1 MSGDRNCKL
10 KKLFN
15 TVEKI
20 VPMNYRNTAKTT
32 SLQDLFLNLDSCT
45 AYIQYNLNLRNNISF
60 DQTALF
66 FI

>member
-1 MSGDRNCKL
+1 
-10 KKLFN
+10 
-15 TVEKI
+15 
-20 VPMNYRNTAKTT
+20 MNYRNTAKTT
-32 SLQDLFLNLDSCT
+32 SLKDLFLNLDSCT